1 MTDAI
6 LSNANEIISI
16 CPDYDELVNSVQPN
30 YYQTNANVCSDKPND
45 EQQQQQQ
52 PTQEFEQNISKDSER
67 KIEYVS
73 LKSSIGDD
81 KCATETHAKSKTK
94 HHSSNQSLPTAIVKP
109 KYQRSSFDDRQLPPV
124 GCIAEHVKPWYL
136 THTGQTSKRLPQ
148 FERKS
153 HKLSGSA
160 RATEKEQLNS
170 LLAREKDVDSSRSS
184 VAIVQPRKKEKME
197 LNYYDKKNKT
207 ASLMDDNCNKS
218 VKCGNVTTSS
228 NNYNNNNSL
237 VGGAYDSK
245 KAINNSSN
253 NYTKSKNSASSINK
267 GGENET
273 AMSGSKSGKPG
284 VKLRK
289 TRKDVAGEC
298 VLRVYKLD
306 IAWLEHI

>member
-16 CPDYDELVNSVQPN
+16 CPEYDELVNSVQQN
-30 YYQTNANVCSDKPND
+30 NYQTNATVCSDKHND
-45 EQQQQQQ
+45 EQKQQQQLQQQQQ
-52 PTQEFEQNISKDSER
+52 EELEQNISKDSER
-67 KIEYVS
+67 KTDYIS

-81 KCATETHAKSKTK
+81 KCTTEPHAKSKAK
-94 HHSSNQSLPTAIVKP
+94 HHSINNSLPTAIVKP
-109 KYQRSSFDDRQLPPV
+109 KYQKSSFDDRQLPPV
-124 GCIAEHVKPWYL
+124 GCIAEQVKPWYL
-136 THTGQTSKRLPQ
+136 TNNTGQTSKRLPQ

-160 RATEKEQLNS
+160 RATEKEQLNA

-197 LNYYDKKNKT
+197 LNYNDKRNKT
-207 ASLMDDNCNKS
+207 ASLMEDNSNSNKLT
-218 VKCGNVTTSS
+218 KCI
-228 NNYNNNNSL
+228 NNNNNNNNNNNTI
-237 VGGAYDSK
+237 VGSAYDSK

-267 GGENET
+267 CGESEM
-273 AMSGSKSGKPG
+273 AMGSSKSGKPG

-298 VLRVYKLD
+298 VM
-306 IAWLEHI
+306 